1 MLEIYMPYKDTELEK
16 ADRLQNDK
24 TFCLGDFFG
33 LSDVHRGTE
42 KAGLALEV
50 MLLKTVAI

>member
-1 MLEIYMPYKDTELEK
+1 MPYKDTDLEK

-33 LSDVHRGTE
+33 LSDAHRGTE
-42 KAGLALEV
+42 KPGLALET
-50 MLLKTVAI
+50 MLLQAVAV